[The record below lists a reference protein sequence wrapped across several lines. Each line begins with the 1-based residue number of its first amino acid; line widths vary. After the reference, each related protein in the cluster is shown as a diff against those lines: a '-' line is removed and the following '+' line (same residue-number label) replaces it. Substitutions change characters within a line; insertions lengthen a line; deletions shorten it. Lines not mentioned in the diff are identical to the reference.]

1 MNSLSNHI
9 KQDKF
14 KLSICIAT
22 YKRGA
27 YIAQTL
33 DSIIGQLQP
42 NVEIIVVDGASPD
55 NTSEVVERYATQY
68 PCITYYRETENSGV
82 DRDYDKAIQYASGEY
97 CWLMTDDDL
106 MLENAIDSVLEKCDS
121 INDLVV
127 VNALVK
133 DNNLSATYNESLLKI
148 TNNGIYTSKS
158 VNQFYRDCTR
168 YLSFI
173 GGVVTKRDF
182 WLERDRATYY
192 GTAFIHIGVL
202 LQLPP
207 PRQISVISKP
217 LIAIRYGNA
226 MWKPQ
231 TFKIWM
237 KNWPSLIGSFGHIPL
252 NDRLKI
258 TQNSFFGLIKQLII
272 YRAQGYYT
280 YTDYLKFN
288 YRFISFVPY
297 IVSVIPV
304 KLINGIL
311 SASLYLFKSKSK
323 MLIYDLATS
332 KYSTKISKLV
342 ASKLGIL

>member
-1 MNSLSNHI
+1 MIRLGNHSA
-9 KQDKF
+9 QDKF

-33 DSIIGQLQP
+33 DSIISQIQP
-42 NVEIIVVDGASPD
+42 NVEIVVVDGASPD
-55 NTSEVVERYATQY
+55 NTSEVVGQYATQY
-68 PCITYYRETENSGV
+68 PYISYYREVENSGV

-106 MLENAIDSVLEKCDS
+106 MLDNAIDCVLAKCDS

-133 DNNLSATYNESLLKI
+133 DNNLSTTYNESLLKI
-148 TNNGIYTSKS
+148 NSDSVYSSKS
-158 VNQFYRDCTR
+158 INQFYRDCTR

-173 GGVVTKRDF
+173 GGVVTKRSF

-202 LQLPP
+202 LQQPP

-217 LIAIRYGNA
+217 LIGIRYGNA

-237 KNWPSLIGSFGHIPL
+237 KNWPSLIGSFEHIPL
-252 NDRLKI
+252 EDRVAI
-258 TQNSFFGLIKQLII
+258 TQNSFFGFIKQLII

-280 YTDYLKFN
+280 YTDYLQFHHS
-288 YRFISFVPY
+288 YLSIFAYVI
-297 IVSVIPV
+297 SVIPV
-304 KLINGIL
+304 KLMNAIL
-311 SASLYLFKSKSK
+311 SAGLYLFKSKSK

-332 KYSTKISKLV
+332 KYSTKISETV
-342 ASKLGIL
+342 ANRLGVL